1 MDEPAYWHRDR
12 QKQHGL
18 NPDSAKTP
26 RRSRLPGRRSLVN
39 KITFIFLAG
48 VVFSYSVGALVG
60 WYMFVA
66 AAGEQWLSQA
76 RLNSQIA
83 SATLRSVYTYVSVN
97 ADPDGQVNGILTS
110 QPIGDDE
117 SILVTGF
124 DPSDVLALIS
134 AQTKKPAWL
143 FRFDAEDASF
153 KQIAAAYDDNNQEY
167 ERKLIARPMLADS
180 AARGEFAAD
189 FATIGDADHYIG
201 LLPIVNNTTRQPIG
215 AVAVS
220 IGGAEELYG
229 AQRKL
234 FYNSLIALVAV
245 LLVTG
250 ILVAVMA
257 RRVLKPVP
265 VLVQATLQIAREK
278 TDMVTPFQDRRDEI
292 GDMAVAIETLREAVV
307 ERSHL
312 RQIRDMAQQMEH
324 MAHHDALTGL
334 PNRVLLMK
342 TLDACLDQLASTG
355 TRVNVM
361 LLDLDR
367 FKAVN
372 DTFGHASG
380 DALLVAVAAR
390 ISPALGPNDMV
401 SRLGGDEFAIIQAV
415 DKDQEKEGRALARRV
430 VEAVS
435 QNFSLGS
442 TTVSIDTSIGIACAP
457 DHGTSS
463 SQLLQHADLGL
474 YRAKSMGCG
483 LFVFYE
489 PGMDMATQDK
499 HALEI
504 DMKAALQ
511 NHEFELHYQP
521 IIDLKTGRI
530 AAYEALARWRHNTL
544 GVISP
549 ERFIALAEESNFIK
563 PLGEWVISQACRDAM
578 AWPQDI
584 RLAVNLSAVQLSHDD
599 IVEIV
604 DRALADSGLPAAR
617 LELEVTETAM
627 LEKDSGVRALKRLKD
642 RGVRL
647 ALDDFGTGYAGLSS
661 LTHIAFDKIKIDRE
675 FVSGLPG
682 NPMCSAIVRTIT
694 DMAEQIG
701 LEVTAEGVENAAQVE
716 ALRLLRCDEAQGY
729 YFAEPAP
736 LAEIIKYRIADIW
749 PSLAHR
755 HIDRSPDENY
765 EISAQAI

>member
-1 MDEPAYWHRDR
+1 MDDTAYRHKDR
-12 QKQHGL
+12 QDKHGEI
-18 NPDSAKTP
+18 PASVKKP
-26 RRSRLPGRRSLVN
+26 RTSRLRRRRSLVN

-48 VVFSYSVGALVG
+48 VIFSYSVGALVG

-83 SATLRSVYTYVSVN
+83 SATLRSIYTYVSVN

-134 AQTKKPAWL
+134 AQTKKPSWL
-143 FRFDAEDASF
+143 FRYETADSSF
-153 KQIAAAYDDNNQEY
+153 RQIAAAYDSSEKEHDD
-167 ERKLIARPMLADS
+167 RLIATS
-180 AARGEFAAD
+180 GFSEKAASGVFSAD
-189 FATIGDADHYIG
+189 FATIGDTNHYIG
-201 LLPIVNNTTRQPIG
+201 LLPIISNSTKQPIG

-220 IGGAEELYG
+220 IGRAEELYG

-234 FYNSLIALVAV
+234 IYNSLIALGVV
-245 LLVTG
+245 LMVTG
-250 ILVAVMA
+250 ILVAFMA
-257 RRVLKPVP
+257 RRILKPVP
-265 VLVQATLQIAREK
+265 MLVQATLRIAREK
-278 TDMVTPFQDRRDEI
+278 TDMVTPFQHRRDEI

-307 ERSHL
+307 ERGNL

-334 PNRVLLMK
+334 PNRALLMK
-342 TLDACLDQLASTG
+342 TLDARLEHLHETG
-355 TRVNVM
+355 SRFNVM

-372 DTFGHASG
+372 DTLGHASG
-380 DALLVAVAAR
+380 DALLVAAASR
-390 ISPALGPNDMV
+390 IASILGQNDMV
-401 SRLGGDEFAIIQAV
+401 SRLGGDEFAIIQSV
-415 DKDQEKEGRALARRV
+415 VENPEKEGRDLAKRV
-430 VEAVS
+430 VEIVS
-435 QNFSLGS
+435 QNFILGS
-442 TTVSIDTSIGIACAP
+442 GSVSVDTSIGIACAP

-504 DMKAALQ
+504 DMKSALQ

-521 IIDLKTGRI
+521 IVNLRTGRI

-563 PLGEWVISQACRDAM
+563 LLGEWVITQACVDAM
-578 AWPQDI
+578 TWPDDI

-604 DRALADSGLPAAR
+604 DRALTNSGLAAER

-627 LEKDSGVRALKRLKD
+627 LEKDSGTRALKRLKD

-682 NPMCSAIVRTIT
+682 SPMCSAIVRTIT

-701 LEVTAEGVENAAQVE
+701 LEVTAEGVESMEQVK
-716 ALRLLRCDEAQGY
+716 ALRLLQCDEAQGY

-736 LAEIIKYRIADIW
+736 LAEIVKNRTTDLIPYN
-749 PSLAHR
+749 SLR
-755 HIDRSPDENY
+755 TTDRLQDQDHQLSTQT
-765 EISAQAI
+765 I